1 MLFAEKAAVDAG
13 KGFERSVEQETF
25 DGGTINTYAAAF
37 NGNGAGCGIGGGHAG
52 GESRI
57 VEIAAQAGHKILN
70 AVGIKEQAGL
80 ARLYKLPVPATV

>member
-13 KGFERSVEQETF
+13 KGFERSVEQETANF
-25 DGGTINTYAAAF
+25 LPG
-37 NGNGAGCGIGGGHAG
+37 GGGHAG

-57 VEIAAQAGHKILN
+57 VEIAAQAGHKILH

-80 ARLYKLPVPATV
+80 ARLYKITMPTYI